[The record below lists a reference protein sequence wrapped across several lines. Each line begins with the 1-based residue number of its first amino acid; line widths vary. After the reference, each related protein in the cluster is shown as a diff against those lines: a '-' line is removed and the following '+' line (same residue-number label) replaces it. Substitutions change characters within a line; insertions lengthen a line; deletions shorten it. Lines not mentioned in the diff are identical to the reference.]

1 MPCYLINSS
10 MTLLKTQSEL
20 NRRIR
25 ELDGLR
31 GIAVILVVIAHY
43 QNMLSLPDTTI
54 WMLIQHTINV
64 GWLGVDIFFV
74 LSGYLI
80 TSILLEH
87 NIGWQRFYTNRAFR
101 ILPAF
106 IVVFSI
112 TIYFFHSP
120 WLSSTL
126 LYIFFLGNFT
136 IFKFREI
143 APLYHFWSLSVEEQY
158 YVFWPLIVKRMSKS
172 KVFIISL
179 IIAILSSICRIILF
193 LLHVNFFIIYKSTFS
208 HLDGIALGSAIAVA
222 PHLPS
227 INKWLRIYW
236 KLIATISFMTLVS
249 GFFLLKMNYVL
260 WNGRTQATAI
270 PTISIFIAMLIFAR
284 SQNLFPPAMSTV
296 LNSHILVYF
305 GLRSYGLYL
314 IHYPVLYYAQ
324 TIIHNHPIVNNY
336 FSPLT
341 SSIILTIFTAST
353 SVALAEISWRC
364 IEQPAQKL
372 KSKLASQ

>member
-1 MPCYLINSS
+1 MWRQSSTRRVMPLTEGLSWRLGCIDYYAPSSKLNPEMPCYLINSS

-112 TIYFFHSP
+112 TIYFFIVHGYHLHYYTS
-120 WLSSTL
+120 
-126 LYIFFLGNFT
+126 FFL
-136 IFKFREI
+136 
-143 APLYHFWSLSVEEQY
+143 
-158 YVFWPLIVKRMSKS
+158 
-172 KVFIISL
+172 
-179 IIAILSSICRIILF
+179 AILPYSSF
-193 LLHVNFFIIYKSTFS
+193 AKSHRYT
-208 HLDGIALGSAIAVA
+208 
-222 PHLPS
+222 
-227 INKWLRIYW
+227 
-236 KLIATISFMTLVS
+236 TS
-249 GFFLLKMNYVL
+249 GL
-260 WNGRTQATAI
+260 
-270 PTISIFIAMLIFAR
+270 
-284 SQNLFPPAMSTV
+284 
-296 LNSHILVYF
+296 
-305 GLRSYGLYL
+305 
-314 IHYPVLYYAQ
+314 
-324 TIIHNHPIVNNY
+324 
-336 FSPLT
+336 
-341 SSIILTIFTAST
+341 
-353 SVALAEISWRC
+353 
-364 IEQPAQKL
+364 
-372 KSKLASQ
+372 